1 MAGGPGDNDPT
12 LMTLPSLRVVLFVC
26 GLLFA
31 APTMAQAL
39 RIGVFE
45 DAPPLGF
52 RNDKGA
58 LTGFTVAIAEALCED
73 LKLRCEFQ
81 VVHLETVIDDLAAG
95 QLDVAA
101 IGLLNTPERRKR
113 IAFTKPVYRST
124 TLWFARPGVKLD
136 APGVRIAV
144 FKGSAQ
150 ERFAQAKGWQTI
162 GAITDAD
169 IIDQLG
175 AGVAQA
181 GIAPLM
187 SSFNLF
193 KNPRFLK
200 LGLATQVFN
209 TPELDTQASFG
220 VNPQRPELKEAF
232 DRAIDN
238 IKRNGVFD
246 RINSRFLTL
255 RVD

>member
-1 MAGGPGDNDPT
+1 
-12 LMTLPSLRVVLFVC
+12 MTQLRLGLRQLLVSLCLLIALPAS
-26 GLLFA
+26 
-31 APTMAQAL
+31 AQT
-39 RIGVFE
+39 IKVGVFD
-45 DAPPLGF
+45 DAPPLAY
-52 RNDKGA
+52 RDDKGM
-58 LTGFTVAIAEALCED
+58 LTGFTVAIAEALCAE
-73 LKLRCEFQ
+73 LKLRCELQ
-81 VVHLETVIDDLAAG
+81 VVRLETVIDDLAAG
-95 QLDVAA
+95 QIDVAA
-101 IGLLNTPERRKR
+101 VGLLNTPERRKR

-150 ERFAQAKGWQTI
+150 ERFAQAKGWQTV

-169 IIDQLG
+169 IIDQLA

-193 KNPRFLK
+193 RNPRFLK
-200 LGLATQVFN
+200 LGLSTQVFS

-220 VNPQRPELKEAF
+220 LNPRNLELKEAL
-232 DRAIDN
+232 DRGLDT

-246 RINSRFLTL
+246 RINSQFLTL

>member
-1 MAGGPGDNDPT
+1 
-12 LMTLPSLRVVLFVC
+12 MTRFRLGLRRLLVSLCLLIALPAS
-26 GLLFA
+26 
-31 APTMAQAL
+31 AQT
-39 RIGVFE
+39 IKVGVFD
-45 DAPPLGF
+45 DAPPLAY
-52 RNDKGA
+52 RDDKGT
-58 LTGFTVAIAEALCED
+58 LTGFTVAIAEALCAE
-73 LKLRCEFQ
+73 LKLRCELQ
-81 VVHLETVIDDLAAG
+81 VVRLETIIDDLAAG
-95 QLDVAA
+95 QIDVAA
-101 IGLLNTPERRKR
+101 VGLLNTPERRKR

-150 ERFAQAKGWQTI
+150 ERFAQAKGWQTV

-169 IIDQLG
+169 IIDQLA

-193 KNPRFLK
+193 RNPRFLK
-200 LGLATQVFN
+200 LGLSTQVFN
-209 TPELDTQASFG
+209 SPELDTQASFG
-220 VNPQRPELKEAF
+220 LNPRNLELKEAL
-232 DRAIDN
+232 DRGLDT

-246 RINSRFLTL
+246 RINSQFLTL

>member
-1 MAGGPGDNDPT
+1 
-12 LMTLPSLRVVLFVC
+12 MTQLRLGLRQLLVSLCLLIALPAS
-26 GLLFA
+26 
-31 APTMAQAL
+31 AQT
-39 RIGVFE
+39 IKVGVFD
-45 DAPPLGF
+45 DAPPLAY
-52 RNDKGA
+52 RDDKGT
-58 LTGFTVAIAEALCED
+58 LTGFTVAIAEALCAE

-81 VVHLETVIDDLAAG
+81 VVRLETVIDDLAAG
-95 QLDVAA
+95 QIDVAA
-101 IGLLNTPERRKR
+101 VGLLNTPERRKR

-150 ERFAQAKGWQTI
+150 ERFAQAKGWQTV

-169 IIDQLG
+169 IIDQLA

-193 KNPRFLK
+193 RNPRFLK
-200 LGLATQVFN
+200 LGLSTQVFS

-220 VNPQRPELKEAF
+220 LNPRNLELKEAL
-232 DRAIDN
+232 DRGLDT

-246 RINSRFLTL
+246 RINSQFLTL

>member
-1 MAGGPGDNDPT
+1 
-12 LMTLPSLRVVLFVC
+12 MTRLRLGLRQLLVSLCLLIALPAS
-26 GLLFA
+26 
-31 APTMAQAL
+31 AQT
-39 RIGVFE
+39 IKVGVFD
-45 DAPPLGF
+45 DAPPLAY
-52 RNDKGA
+52 RDDKGS
-58 LTGFTVAIAEALCED
+58 LTGFTVAIAEALCAE
-73 LKLRCEFQ
+73 LKLRCELQ
-81 VVHLETVIDDLAAG
+81 VVRLETVIDDLAAG
-95 QLDVAA
+95 QIDVAA
-101 IGLLNTPERRKR
+101 VGLLNTPERRKR

-150 ERFAQAKGWQTI
+150 ERFAQAKGWQTV

-169 IIDQLG
+169 IIDQLA

-193 KNPRFLK
+193 RNPRFLK
-200 LGLATQVFN
+200 LGLSTQVFS

-220 VNPQRPELKEAF
+220 LNPRNLELKEAL
-232 DRAIDN
+232 DRGLDT

-246 RINSRFLTL
+246 RINSQFLTL

>member
-1 MAGGPGDNDPT
+1 
-12 LMTLPSLRVVLFVC
+12 MTQLRLGLRQLLVSLCLLIALPAS
-26 GLLFA
+26 
-31 APTMAQAL
+31 AQT
-39 RIGVFE
+39 IKVGVFD
-45 DAPPLGF
+45 DAPPLAY
-52 RNDKGA
+52 RDDKGT
-58 LTGFTVAIAEALCED
+58 LTGFTVAIAEALCAE
-73 LKLRCEFQ
+73 LKLRCELQ
-81 VVHLETVIDDLAAG
+81 VVRLETVIDDLAAG
-95 QLDVAA
+95 QIDVAA
-101 IGLLNTPERRKR
+101 VGLLNTPERRKR

-124 TLWFARPGVKLD
+124 TLWFARPGIKLD

-150 ERFAQAKGWQTI
+150 ERFAQAKGWQTV

-169 IIDQLG
+169 IIDQLA

-193 KNPRFLK
+193 RNPRFLK
-200 LGLATQVFN
+200 LGLSTQVFS

-220 VNPQRPELKEAF
+220 LNPRNLELKEAL
-232 DRAIDN
+232 DRGLDT

-246 RINSRFLTL
+246 RINSQFLTL

>member
-1 MAGGPGDNDPT
+1 
-12 LMTLPSLRVVLFVC
+12 MTRLRLGLRQLLVSLCLLIALPAS
-26 GLLFA
+26 
-31 APTMAQAL
+31 AQT
-39 RIGVFE
+39 IKVGVFD
-45 DAPPLGF
+45 DAPPLAY
-52 RNDKGA
+52 RDDKGT
-58 LTGFTVAIAEALCED
+58 LTGFTVAIAEALCAE
-73 LKLRCEFQ
+73 LKLRCELQ
-81 VVHLETVIDDLAAG
+81 VVRLETVIDDLAAG

-101 IGLLNTPERRKR
+101 VGLLNTPERRKR

-150 ERFAQAKGWQTI
+150 ERFAQAKGWQTV

-169 IIDQLG
+169 IIDQLA

-193 KNPRFLK
+193 RNPRFLK
-200 LGLATQVFN
+200 LGLSTQVFS

-220 VNPQRPELKEAF
+220 LNPRNLELKEAL
-232 DRAIDN
+232 DRGLDT

-246 RINSRFLTL
+246 RINTQFLTL

>member
-1 MAGGPGDNDPT
+1 
-12 LMTLPSLRVVLFVC
+12 MTRLRLGLRQLLVSLCLLIALPAS
-26 GLLFA
+26 
-31 APTMAQAL
+31 AQT
-39 RIGVFE
+39 IKVGVFD
-45 DAPPLGF
+45 DAPPLAY
-52 RNDKGA
+52 RDDKGT
-58 LTGFTVAIAEALCED
+58 LTGFTVAIAEALCAE
-73 LKLRCEFQ
+73 LKLRCELQ
-81 VVHLETVIDDLAAG
+81 VVRLETVIDDLAAG
-95 QLDVAA
+95 QIDVAA
-101 IGLLNTPERRKR
+101 VGLLNTPERRKR

-150 ERFAQAKGWQTI
+150 ERFAQAKGWQTV

-169 IIDQLG
+169 IIDQLA

-193 KNPRFLK
+193 RNPRFLK
-200 LGLATQVFN
+200 LGLSTQVFN
-209 TPELDTQASFG
+209 SPELDTQASFG
-220 VNPQRPELKEAF
+220 LNPRNLELKEAL
-232 DRAIDN
+232 DRGLDT

-246 RINSRFLTL
+246 RINTQFLTL

>member
-1 MAGGPGDNDPT
+1 MARLRHLFCRLLLGACLLVG
-12 LMTLPSLRVVLFVC
+12 LP
-26 GLLFA
+26 
-31 APTMAQAL
+31 AQAQAPA
-39 RIGVFE
+39 IKVGVFD
-45 DAPPLGF
+45 DAPPLAY
-52 RNDKGA
+52 RDDKGT
-58 LTGFTVAIAEALCED
+58 LTGFTVAIAEALCAE
-73 LKLRCEFQ
+73 LKLRCEMQ
-81 VVHLETVIDDLAAG
+81 VVRLETVIDDLAAG
-95 QLDVAA
+95 QIDVAA
-101 IGLLNTPERRKR
+101 VGLLNTPERRKR
-113 IAFTKPVYRST
+113 ISFTKPVYRST

-150 ERFAQAKGWQTI
+150 ERFAQSKGWQTI

-169 IIDQLG
+169 IIDQLN

-193 KNPRFLK
+193 RNPRFLK
-200 LGLATQVFN
+200 LGMTTQVFN

-220 VNPQRPELKEAF
+220 VNPRLTELKEAL
-232 DRAIDN
+232 DRGLDI

-246 RINSRFLTL
+246 RINSQFLTL
-255 RVD
+255 RIG

>member
-1 MAGGPGDNDPT
+1 
-12 LMTLPSLRVVLFVC
+12 MTRLRLGLRQLLVSLCLLIALPAS
-26 GLLFA
+26 
-31 APTMAQAL
+31 AQT
-39 RIGVFE
+39 IKVGVFD
-45 DAPPLGF
+45 DAPPLAY
-52 RNDKGA
+52 RDDKGT
-58 LTGFTVAIAEALCED
+58 LTGFTVAIAEALCAE
-73 LKLRCEFQ
+73 LKLRCELQ
-81 VVHLETVIDDLAAG
+81 VVRLETVIDDLAAG

-101 IGLLNTPERRKR
+101 VGLLNTPERRKR

-150 ERFAQAKGWQTI
+150 ERFAQAKGWQTV

-169 IIDQLG
+169 IIDQLA

-193 KNPRFLK
+193 RNPRFLK
-200 LGLATQVFN
+200 LGLSTQVFS

-220 VNPQRPELKEAF
+220 LNPRNLELKEAL
-232 DRAIDN
+232 DRGLDT

-246 RINSRFLTL
+246 RINSQFLTL

>member
-1 MAGGPGDNDPT
+1 MAHLRQHLCRLLLGACLLVG
-12 LMTLPSLRVVLFVC
+12 LPAL
-26 GLLFA
+26 
-31 APTMAQAL
+31 AQTPA
-39 RIGVFE
+39 IKVGVFD
-45 DAPPLGF
+45 DAPPLAY
-52 RNDKGA
+52 RDDKGK
-58 LTGFTVAIAEALCED
+58 LTGFTVTIAEALCAE
-73 LKLRCEFQ
+73 LKLRCEMQ
-81 VVHLETVIDDLAAG
+81 VVRLETVIDDLAAG
-95 QLDVAA
+95 QIDVAA
-101 IGLLNTPERRKR
+101 VGLLNTPERRKR

-150 ERFAQAKGWQTI
+150 ERFAQSKGWQTI

-169 IIDQLG
+169 IIDQLN

-193 KNPRFLK
+193 RNPRFLK
-200 LGLATQVFN
+200 LGLSTQVFS

-220 VNPQRPELKEAF
+220 VNPRQTELKEAL
-232 DRAIDN
+232 DRGLDT

-246 RINSRFLTL
+246 RINSQFLTL

>member
-1 MAGGPGDNDPT
+1 MAHLRQHLCRLLLGACLLVG
-12 LMTLPSLRVVLFVC
+12 LPAL
-26 GLLFA
+26 
-31 APTMAQAL
+31 AQTPA
-39 RIGVFE
+39 IKVGVFD
-45 DAPPLGF
+45 DAPPLAY
-52 RNDKGA
+52 RDDKGK
-58 LTGFTVAIAEALCED
+58 LTGFTVAIAEALCAE
-73 LKLRCEFQ
+73 LKLRCEMQ
-81 VVHLETVIDDLAAG
+81 VVRLETVIDDLAAG
-95 QLDVAA
+95 QIDVAA
-101 IGLLNTPERRKR
+101 VGLLNTPERRKR

-150 ERFAQAKGWQTI
+150 ERFAQSKGWQTI

-169 IIDQLG
+169 IIDQLN

-193 KNPRFLK
+193 RNPRFLR
-200 LGLATQVFN
+200 LGLTTQVFS

-220 VNPQRPELKEAF
+220 VNPRQTELKEAL
-232 DRAIDN
+232 DRGLDT

-246 RINSRFLTL
+246 RINSQFLTL

>member
-1 MAGGPGDNDPT
+1 
-12 LMTLPSLRVVLFVC
+12 MTRLRLGLRQLLVSLCLLIALPAS
-26 GLLFA
+26 
-31 APTMAQAL
+31 AQT
-39 RIGVFE
+39 IKVGVFD
-45 DAPPLGF
+45 DAPPLAY
-52 RNDKGA
+52 RDDKGT
-58 LTGFTVAIAEALCED
+58 LTGFTVAIAEALCAE
-73 LKLRCEFQ
+73 LKLRCELQ
-81 VVHLETVIDDLAAG
+81 VVRLETVIDDLAAG

-101 IGLLNTPERRKR
+101 VGLLNTPERRKR

-150 ERFAQAKGWQTI
+150 ERFAQAKGWQTV

-169 IIDQLG
+169 IIDQLA

-193 KNPRFLK
+193 RNPRFLK
-200 LGLATQVFN
+200 LGLSTQVFN
-209 TPELDTQASFG
+209 SPELDTQASFG
-220 VNPQRPELKEAF
+220 LNPRNVALKEAL
-232 DRAIDN
+232 DGGLDT

-246 RINSRFLTL
+246 RINTQFLTL

>member
-1 MAGGPGDNDPT
+1 
-12 LMTLPSLRVVLFVC
+12 MTQLRLGLRQLLVSLC
-26 GLLFA
+26 LLIA
-31 APTMAQAL
+31 LQASAQT
-39 RIGVFE
+39 IKVGVFD
-45 DAPPLGF
+45 DAPPLAY
-52 RNDKGA
+52 RDDKGT
-58 LTGFTVAIAEALCED
+58 LTGFTVAIAEALCAE
-73 LKLRCEFQ
+73 LKLRCELQ
-81 VVHLETVIDDLAAG
+81 VVRLETVIDDLAAG
-95 QLDVAA
+95 QIDVAA
-101 IGLLNTPERRKR
+101 VGLLNTPERRKR

-150 ERFAQAKGWQTI
+150 ERFAQAKGWQTV

-169 IIDQLG
+169 IIDQLA

-193 KNPRFLK
+193 RNPRFLK
-200 LGLATQVFN
+200 LGLSTQVFS

-220 VNPQRPELKEAF
+220 LNPRNLELKEAL
-232 DRAIDN
+232 DRGLDT

-246 RINSRFLTL
+246 RINTQFLTL

>member
-1 MAGGPGDNDPT
+1 
-12 LMTLPSLRVVLFVC
+12 MTDLRRHLC
-26 GLLFA
+26 RLLFSLCLLGVL
-31 APTMAQAL
+31 PVQAQNPAI

-45 DAPPLGF
+45 DAPPLSY
-52 RNDKGA
+52 RDDKGT
-58 LTGFTVAIAEALCED
+58 LTGFTVAIAEALCAE
-73 LKLRCEFQ
+73 LRVRCELQ
-81 VVHLETVIDDLAAG
+81 VVRLETVIDDLAAG
-95 QLDVAA
+95 KIDIAA
-101 IGLLNTPERRKR
+101 VGLLNTPERRKR

-124 TLWFARPGVKLD
+124 TLWFARPGTKLD

-150 ERFAQAKGWQTI
+150 ERFAQTMGWQSI

-169 IIDQLG
+169 IIDQLA

-187 SSFNLF
+187 SSFNLIR
-193 KNPRFLK
+193 NPRFLK
-200 LGLATQVFN
+200 LGLSTQVFS

-220 VNPQRPELKEAF
+220 LNPRNTELK
-232 DRAIDN
+232 DAIDRGLDT

-246 RINSRFLTL
+246 HINSQFLTL

>member
-1 MAGGPGDNDPT
+1 
-12 LMTLPSLRVVLFVC
+12 MTRLRLGLRQLLVSLCLLIALPAS
-26 GLLFA
+26 
-31 APTMAQAL
+31 AQT
-39 RIGVFE
+39 IKVGVFD
-45 DAPPLGF
+45 DAPPLAY
-52 RNDKGA
+52 RDDKGT
-58 LTGFTVAIAEALCED
+58 LTGFTVAIAEALCAE
-73 LKLRCEFQ
+73 LKLRCELQ
-81 VVHLETVIDDLAAG
+81 VVRLETVIDDLAAG
-95 QLDVAA
+95 QIDVAA
-101 IGLLNTPERRKR
+101 VGLLNTPERRKR

-150 ERFAQAKGWQTI
+150 ERFAQAKGWQTV

-169 IIDQLG
+169 IIDQLA

-193 KNPRFLK
+193 RNPRFLK
-200 LGLATQVFN
+200 LGLSTQVFS

-220 VNPQRPELKEAF
+220 LNPRNLELKEAL
-232 DRAIDN
+232 DRGLDT

-246 RINSRFLTL
+246 RINTQFLTL

>member
-1 MAGGPGDNDPT
+1 
-12 LMTLPSLRVVLFVC
+12 MTQLRLGLRQLLVSLC
-26 GLLFA
+26 LLIA
-31 APTMAQAL
+31 LQASAQT
-39 RIGVFE
+39 IKVGVFD
-45 DAPPLGF
+45 DAPPLAY
-52 RNDKGA
+52 RDDKGT
-58 LTGFTVAIAEALCED
+58 LTGFTVAIAEALCAE
-73 LKLRCEFQ
+73 LKLRCELQ
-81 VVHLETVIDDLAAG
+81 VVRLETVIDDLAAG
-95 QLDVAA
+95 QIDVAA
-101 IGLLNTPERRKR
+101 VGLLNTPERRKR

-124 TLWFARPGVKLD
+124 TLWFARPSVKLD

-144 FKGSAQ
+144 FKGSVQ
-150 ERFAQAKGWQTI
+150 ERFAQAKGWQTV

-169 IIDQLG
+169 IIDQLS

-193 KNPRFLK
+193 RNPRFLK
-200 LGLATQVFN
+200 LGLSTQVFS

-220 VNPQRPELKEAF
+220 LNPRNLELKEAL
-232 DRAIDN
+232 DRGLDT

-246 RINSRFLTL
+246 RINSQFLTL

>member
-1 MAGGPGDNDPT
+1 
-12 LMTLPSLRVVLFVC
+12 MTRLRLGLRQLLVSLCLLIALPAS
-26 GLLFA
+26 
-31 APTMAQAL
+31 AQT
-39 RIGVFE
+39 IKVGVFD
-45 DAPPLGF
+45 DAPPLAY
-52 RNDKGA
+52 RDDKGM
-58 LTGFTVAIAEALCED
+58 LTGFTVAIAEALCAE
-73 LKLRCEFQ
+73 LKLRCELQ
-81 VVHLETVIDDLAAG
+81 VVRLETVIDDLAAG
-95 QLDVAA
+95 QIDVAA
-101 IGLLNTPERRKR
+101 VGLLNTPERRKR

-150 ERFAQAKGWQTI
+150 ERFAQAKGWQTV

-169 IIDQLG
+169 IIDQLA

-193 KNPRFLK
+193 RNPRFLK
-200 LGLATQVFN
+200 LGLSTQVFS

-220 VNPQRPELKEAF
+220 LNPRNLELKEAL
-232 DRAIDN
+232 DRGLDT

-246 RINSRFLTL
+246 RINSQFLTL

>member
-1 MAGGPGDNDPT
+1 
-12 LMTLPSLRVVLFVC
+12 MTRLRLGLRQLLVSLCLLIALPAS
-26 GLLFA
+26 
-31 APTMAQAL
+31 AQT
-39 RIGVFE
+39 IKVGVFD
-45 DAPPLGF
+45 DAPPLAY
-52 RNDKGA
+52 RDDKGT
-58 LTGFTVAIAEALCED
+58 LTGFTVAIAEALCAE
-73 LKLRCEFQ
+73 LKLRCELQ
-81 VVHLETVIDDLAAG
+81 VVRLETVIDDLAAG
-95 QLDVAA
+95 QIDVAA
-101 IGLLNTPERRKR
+101 VGLLNTPERRKR

-150 ERFAQAKGWQTI
+150 ERFAQAKGWQTV

-169 IIDQLG
+169 IIDQLA

-193 KNPRFLK
+193 RNPRFLK
-200 LGLATQVFN
+200 LGLSTQVFS

-220 VNPQRPELKEAF
+220 LNPRNLELKEAL
-232 DRAIDN
+232 DRGLDT

-246 RINSRFLTL
+246 RINSQFLTL

>member
-1 MAGGPGDNDPT
+1 
-12 LMTLPSLRVVLFVC
+12 MTRNPLGLRR
-26 GLLFA
+26 LLFSLCLLIVLPA
-31 APTMAQAL
+31 SAQT
-39 RIGVFE
+39 IKVGVFD
-45 DAPPLGF
+45 DAPPLAY
-52 RNDKGA
+52 RDDKGT
-58 LTGFTVAIAEALCED
+58 LTGFTVAIAEALCAE
-73 LKLRCEFQ
+73 LKLRCELQ
-81 VVHLETVIDDLAAG
+81 VVRLETVIDDLAAG
-95 QLDVAA
+95 QIDVAA
-101 IGLLNTPERRKR
+101 VGLLNTPERRKR

-150 ERFAQAKGWQTI
+150 ERFAQAKGWQTV

-169 IIDQLG
+169 IIDQLA

-193 KNPRFLK
+193 RNPRFLK
-200 LGLATQVFN
+200 LRLSTQVFS

-220 VNPQRPELKEAF
+220 LNPRNLELKEAL
-232 DRAIDN
+232 DRGLDT

-246 RINSRFLTL
+246 RINSQFLTL

>member
-1 MAGGPGDNDPT
+1 
-12 LMTLPSLRVVLFVC
+12 MTRLRLGLRQLLVSLCMLIALPAS
-26 GLLFA
+26 
-31 APTMAQAL
+31 AQT
-39 RIGVFE
+39 IKVGVFD
-45 DAPPLGF
+45 DAPPLAY
-52 RNDKGA
+52 RDDKGT
-58 LTGFTVAIAEALCED
+58 LTGFTVAIAEALCAE
-73 LKLRCEFQ
+73 LKLRCELQ
-81 VVHLETVIDDLAAG
+81 VVRLETVIDDLAAG
-95 QLDVAA
+95 QLDIAA
-101 IGLLNTPERRKR
+101 VGLLNTPERRKR

-150 ERFAQAKGWQTI
+150 ERFAQAKGWQTV

-169 IIDQLG
+169 IIDQLA

-193 KNPRFLK
+193 RNPRFLK
-200 LGLATQVFN
+200 LGLSTQVFS

-220 VNPQRPELKEAF
+220 LNPRNLELKEAL
-232 DRAIDN
+232 DRGLDT

-246 RINSRFLTL
+246 RINTQFLTL

>member
-1 MAGGPGDNDPT
+1 
-12 LMTLPSLRVVLFVC
+12 MTRFRLGLRQLLVSLCLLIALPAS
-26 GLLFA
+26 
-31 APTMAQAL
+31 AQT
-39 RIGVFE
+39 IKVGVFD
-45 DAPPLGF
+45 DAPPLAY
-52 RNDKGA
+52 RDDKGT
-58 LTGFTVAIAEALCED
+58 LTGFTVAIAEALCAE
-73 LKLRCEFQ
+73 LKLRCELQ
-81 VVHLETVIDDLAAG
+81 VVRLETVIDDLAAG
-95 QLDVAA
+95 QIDVAA
-101 IGLLNTPERRKR
+101 VGLLNTPERRKR

-150 ERFAQAKGWQTI
+150 ERFAQAKGWQTV

-169 IIDQLG
+169 IIDQLA

-193 KNPRFLK
+193 RNTRFLK
-200 LGLATQVFN
+200 LGLSTQVFS

-220 VNPQRPELKEAF
+220 LNPRNLELKEAL
-232 DRAIDN
+232 DRGLDT

-246 RINSRFLTL
+246 RINSQFLTL

>member
-1 MAGGPGDNDPT
+1 
-12 LMTLPSLRVVLFVC
+12 MTRLRLGLRRLLVSLCLLIALPAS
-26 GLLFA
+26 
-31 APTMAQAL
+31 AQT
-39 RIGVFE
+39 IKVGVFD
-45 DAPPLGF
+45 DAPPLAY
-52 RNDKGA
+52 RDDKGT
-58 LTGFTVAIAEALCED
+58 LTGFTVAIAEALCAE
-73 LKLRCEFQ
+73 LKLRCELQ
-81 VVHLETVIDDLAAG
+81 VVRLETVIDDLAAG
-95 QLDVAA
+95 QIDVAA
-101 IGLLNTPERRKR
+101 VGLLNTPERRKR

-150 ERFAQAKGWQTI
+150 ERFAQAKGWQTV

-169 IIDQLG
+169 IIDQLA

-193 KNPRFLK
+193 RNPRFLK
-200 LGLATQVFN
+200 LGLTTQVFSS
-209 TPELDTQASFG
+209 PELDTQASFG
-220 VNPQRPELKEAF
+220 LNPRNVALKEAL
-232 DRAIDN
+232 DRGLDT

-246 RINSRFLTL
+246 RINTQFLTL

>member
-1 MAGGPGDNDPT
+1 
-12 LMTLPSLRVVLFVC
+12 MTRLRLGLRQLLVSLCLLIALPAS
-26 GLLFA
+26 
-31 APTMAQAL
+31 AQT
-39 RIGVFE
+39 IKVGVFD
-45 DAPPLGF
+45 DAPPLAY
-52 RNDKGA
+52 RDDKGT
-58 LTGFTVAIAEALCED
+58 LTGFTVAIAEALCAE
-73 LKLRCEFQ
+73 LKLRCELQ
-81 VVHLETVIDDLAAG
+81 VVRLETVIDDLAAG
-95 QLDVAA
+95 QIDVAA
-101 IGLLNTPERRKR
+101 VGLLNTPERRKR

-124 TLWFARPGVKLD
+124 TLWFARPGLKLD

-150 ERFAQAKGWQTI
+150 ERFAQAKGWQTV

-169 IIDQLG
+169 IIDQLA

-193 KNPRFLK
+193 RNPRFLK
-200 LGLATQVFN
+200 LGLSTQVFS

-220 VNPQRPELKEAF
+220 LNPRNLELKEAL
-232 DRAIDN
+232 DRGLDT

-246 RINSRFLTL
+246 RINSQFLTL

>member
-1 MAGGPGDNDPT
+1 
-12 LMTLPSLRVVLFVC
+12 MTQLRLGLRQLLVSLCLLIALPAS
-26 GLLFA
+26 
-31 APTMAQAL
+31 AQT
-39 RIGVFE
+39 IKVGVFD
-45 DAPPLGF
+45 DAPPLAY
-52 RNDKGA
+52 RDDKGT
-58 LTGFTVAIAEALCED
+58 LTGFTVAIAEALCAE
-73 LKLRCEFQ
+73 LKLRCELQ
-81 VVHLETVIDDLAAG
+81 VVRLETVIDDLAAG
-95 QLDVAA
+95 QIDVAA
-101 IGLLNTPERRKR
+101 VGLLNTPERRKR

-150 ERFAQAKGWQTI
+150 ERFAQAKGWQTV

-169 IIDQLG
+169 IIDQLS

-193 KNPRFLK
+193 RNPRFLK
-200 LGLATQVFN
+200 LGLSTQVFS

-220 VNPQRPELKEAF
+220 LNPRNLELKEAL
-232 DRAIDN
+232 DRGLDT

-246 RINSRFLTL
+246 RINSQFLTL

>member
-1 MAGGPGDNDPT
+1 
-12 LMTLPSLRVVLFVC
+12 MTRLRLGLRQLLVSLCLLIALPAS
-26 GLLFA
+26 
-31 APTMAQAL
+31 AQT
-39 RIGVFE
+39 IKVGVFD
-45 DAPPLGF
+45 DAPPLAY
-52 RNDKGA
+52 RDDKGT
-58 LTGFTVAIAEALCED
+58 LTGFTVAIAEALCAE
-73 LKLRCEFQ
+73 LKLRCELQ
-81 VVHLETVIDDLAAG
+81 VVRLETVIDDLAAG
-95 QLDVAA
+95 QIDVAA
-101 IGLLNTPERRKR
+101 VGLLNTPERRKR

-150 ERFAQAKGWQTI
+150 ERFAQAKGWQTV

-169 IIDQLG
+169 IIDQLA

-193 KNPRFLK
+193 RNPRFLK
-200 LGLATQVFN
+200 LGLTTQVFSS
-209 TPELDTQASFG
+209 PELDTQASFG
-220 VNPQRPELKEAF
+220 LNPRNLELKEAL
-232 DRAIDN
+232 DRGLDT

-246 RINSRFLTL
+246 RINSQFLTL

>member
-1 MAGGPGDNDPT
+1 
-12 LMTLPSLRVVLFVC
+12 MTQLRLGLRQLLVSLCLLIALPAS
-26 GLLFA
+26 
-31 APTMAQAL
+31 AQT
-39 RIGVFE
+39 IKVGVFD
-45 DAPPLGF
+45 DAPPLAY
-52 RNDKGA
+52 RDDKGT
-58 LTGFTVAIAEALCED
+58 LTGFTVAIAEALCAE
-73 LKLRCEFQ
+73 LKLRCELQ
-81 VVHLETVIDDLAAG
+81 VVRLETVIDDLAAG
-95 QLDVAA
+95 QIDVAA
-101 IGLLNTPERRKR
+101 VGLLNTPERRKR

-150 ERFAQAKGWQTI
+150 ERFAQAKGWQTV

-169 IIDQLG
+169 IIDQLA

-193 KNPRFLK
+193 RNPRFLK
-200 LGLATQVFN
+200 LGLSTQVFS

-220 VNPQRPELKEAF
+220 LNPRNLELKEAL
-232 DRAIDN
+232 DRGLDT

-246 RINSRFLTL
+246 RINSQFLTL

>member
-1 MAGGPGDNDPT
+1 
-12 LMTLPSLRVVLFVC
+12 MTQLRLGLRQLLVSLCLLIALPASAQTIKVGVVD
-26 GLLFA
+26 
-31 APTMAQAL
+31 
-39 RIGVFE
+39 
-45 DAPPLGF
+45 DAPPLAY
-52 RNDKGA
+52 RDDKGT
-58 LTGFTVAIAEALCED
+58 LTGFTVAIAEALCAE
-73 LKLRCEFQ
+73 LKLRCELQ
-81 VVHLETVIDDLAAG
+81 VVRLETAIDDLAAG
-95 QLDVAA
+95 QIDVAA
-101 IGLLNTPERRKR
+101 VGLLNTPERRKR

-150 ERFAQAKGWQTI
+150 ERFAQAKGWQTV

-169 IIDQLG
+169 IIDQLA

-193 KNPRFLK
+193 RNPRFLK
-200 LGLATQVFN
+200 LGLSTQVFS

-220 VNPQRPELKEAF
+220 LNPRNLELKEAL
-232 DRAIDN
+232 DRGLDT

-246 RINSRFLTL
+246 RINSQFLTL

>member
-1 MAGGPGDNDPT
+1 
-12 LMTLPSLRVVLFVC
+12 MTRFRLDLRQLLVSLCLLIALPAS
-26 GLLFA
+26 
-31 APTMAQAL
+31 AQT
-39 RIGVFE
+39 IKVGVFD
-45 DAPPLGF
+45 DAPPLAY
-52 RNDKGA
+52 RDDKGT
-58 LTGFTVAIAEALCED
+58 LTGFTVAIAEALCAE
-73 LKLRCEFQ
+73 LKLRCELQ
-81 VVHLETVIDDLAAG
+81 VVRLETVIDDLAAG
-95 QLDVAA
+95 QIDVAA
-101 IGLLNTPERRKR
+101 VGLLNTPERRKR

-150 ERFAQAKGWQTI
+150 ERFAQAKGWQTV

-169 IIDQLG
+169 IIDQLA

-193 KNPRFLK
+193 RNPRFLK
-200 LGLATQVFN
+200 LGLSTQVFS

-220 VNPQRPELKEAF
+220 LNPRNLELKEAL
-232 DRAIDN
+232 DRGLDT

-246 RINSRFLTL
+246 RINSQFLTL

>member
-1 MAGGPGDNDPT
+1 
-12 LMTLPSLRVVLFVC
+12 MTRFRLGLRQLLVSLCLLIALPAS
-26 GLLFA
+26 
-31 APTMAQAL
+31 AQT
-39 RIGVFE
+39 IKVGVFD
-45 DAPPLGF
+45 DAPPLAY
-52 RNDKGA
+52 RDDKGT
-58 LTGFTVAIAEALCED
+58 LTGFTVAIAEALCAE
-73 LKLRCEFQ
+73 LKLRCELQ
-81 VVHLETVIDDLAAG
+81 VVRLETVIDDLAAG

-101 IGLLNTPERRKR
+101 VGLLNTPERRKR

-150 ERFAQAKGWQTI
+150 ERFAQAKGWQTV

-169 IIDQLG
+169 IIDQLA

-193 KNPRFLK
+193 RNPRFLK
-200 LGLATQVFN
+200 LGLSTQVFN
-209 TPELDTQASFG
+209 SPELDTQASFG
-220 VNPQRPELKEAF
+220 LNPRNLELKEAL
-232 DRAIDN
+232 DRGLDT

-246 RINSRFLTL
+246 RINSQFLTL

>member
-1 MAGGPGDNDPT
+1 
-12 LMTLPSLRVVLFVC
+12 MTQLRLGLRQLLVSLCLLIALPAS
-26 GLLFA
+26 
-31 APTMAQAL
+31 AQT
-39 RIGVFE
+39 IKVGVFD
-45 DAPPLGF
+45 DAPPLAY
-52 RNDKGA
+52 RDDKGT
-58 LTGFTVAIAEALCED
+58 LTGFTVAIAEALCAE
-73 LKLRCEFQ
+73 LKLRCELQ
-81 VVHLETVIDDLAAG
+81 VVRLETVIDDLAAG
-95 QLDVAA
+95 QIDVAA
-101 IGLLNTPERRKR
+101 VGLLNTPERRKR

-150 ERFAQAKGWQTI
+150 ERFAQAKGWQTV

-169 IIDQLG
+169 IIDQLA

-193 KNPRFLK
+193 RNPRFLK
-200 LGLATQVFN
+200 LGLSTQVFS

-220 VNPQRPELKEAF
+220 LNPRNLELKETL
-232 DRAIDN
+232 DRGLDT

-246 RINSRFLTL
+246 RINSQFLTL